1 LGAGV
6 DGAGVAV
13 SLKVM
18 SPMWVENQKPTIQ
31 VVGTQWNRQHL
42 LIIEQQLPTPER
54 RKKDNRPRCMRC
66 AYVKII
72 EKADTKQIGYFATL
86 SWKNSEFTYDLAKF
100 DI

>member
-1 LGAGV
+1 
-6 DGAGVAV
+6 
-13 SLKVM
+13 
-18 SPMWVENQKPTIQ
+18 
-31 VVGTQWNRQHL
+31 
-42 LIIEQQLPTPER
+42 
-54 RKKDNRPRCMRC
+54 MRC